1 MQKDP
6 DWLLGKVMK
15 ILLHLDAGRQATA
28 ARISDEFSKKDM
40 RDPAVRSAILHL
52 AKSDNTVQK
61 PLSEPTGLIWL
72 CDEIGDWGGGWQS
85 RHNVAPAPNFKRKY
99 LLSTDGMQLCNWLL
113 SKRTFYKAVSRKRRL
128 EEPQR
133 YSKCAAMLVYS
144 SHRNYVTI
152 GGMPIDLG
160 LPHNY

>member
-1 MQKDP
+1 M
-6 DWLLGKVMK
+6 
-15 ILLHLDAGRQATA
+15 LLHLDAGRQATA

-99 LLSTDGMQLCNWLL
+99 LLEHGWNANCAIGYLAKEHF
-113 SKRTFYKAVSRKRRL
+113 SKSGIKEREGL

-144 SHRNYVTI
+144 SHRNYSNNRRHAHRPWSASTI
-152 GGMPIDLG
+152 TKLEFQ
-160 LPHNY
+160 N